1 MFQWKSFLTV
11 VSVIGLSACG
21 SSSSPSSAASAG
33 SSLTGSIVDICKL
46 VTKADVE
53 AAFGGTVG
61 NGVPG
66 KTSESCRFDL
76 SGTLKSG
83 GKINVAGG
91 VGSVNVSWNAHAIS
105 KDSVVFKFAT
115 DPVPGLGVAYYLK
128 EGKALFVS
136 AKGGGLTYQ
145 ASVDDG
151 NADFARTALIQLAT
165 NTYQR
170 N

>member
-1 MFQWKSFLTV
+1 M
-11 VSVIGLSACG
+11 
-21 SSSSPSSAASAG
+21 
-33 SSLTGSIVDICKL
+33 
-46 VTKADVE
+46 
-53 AAFGGTVG
+53 
-61 NGVPG
+61 
-66 KTSESCRFDL
+66 
-76 SGTLKSG
+76 
-83 GKINVAGG
+83 
-91 VGSVNVSWNAHAIS
+91 
-105 KDSVVFKFAT
+105 FKFAT

-128 EGKALFVS
+128 EGKALFIS